1 MSTGQAVAA
10 LGAGAL
16 AALLATSCGRK
27 TPLES
32 STTVRSGSQNVSA
45 EEPARPRVALVVP
58 GDGDMPAGEE
68 GELVR
73 LGRDLATH
81 TFERLPDQVGSDLHC
96 TSCHLEGGTKAK
108 AGPWVGVTS
117 VYPLYRD
124 REGRVITIEDRVNA
138 CFERS
143 LNGKALP
150 AESREMRAF
159 VAYMSWLSRDV
170 PRGSEVEGRGF
181 VKVERPPNFDSA
193 FGKHEYDA
201 RCASCHGADGAG
213 RRNPDGS
220 YFAPPLWG
228 PRSFNI
234 GAGMA
239 RLDTAAAFVRH
250 NMPLG
255 QGESLTYWETYDIAS
270 YFIEQPRPDF
280 EPKSRDWPHGKKPP
294 DARY

>member
-1 MSTGQAVAA
+1 MSARHALAA

-16 AALLATSCGRK
+16 SGLLATSCGRGA
-27 TPLES
+27 PRES
-32 STTVRSGSQNVSA
+32 STTLHSASQSVSDRG
-45 EEPARPRVALVVP
+45 PPRPRVALVAP
-58 GDGDMPAGEE
+58 GDDTIPPGED

-81 TFERLPDQVGSDLHC
+81 TFERLPEQVGSDLHC
-96 TSCHLEGGTKAK
+96 TSCHLEAGTKAK

-117 VYPLYRD
+117 SYPRYRD
-124 REGRVITIEDRVNA
+124 REGRVITIEDRINA

-143 LNGKALP
+143 LNGKAL
-150 AESREMRAF
+150 AVDSREMRAF

-170 PRGSEVEGRGF
+170 PKGAEVEGRGF
-181 VKVERPPNFDSA
+181 PKVVPPPGFDPAS
-193 FGKHEYDA
+193 GKHEYDA

>member
-1 MSTGQAVAA
+1 MRRRHAFAL
-10 LGAGAL
+10 LGAAAL
-16 AALLATSCGRK
+16 AASCDRGAAR
-27 TPLES
+27 ES
-32 STTVRSGSQNVSA
+32 SST
-45 EEPARPRVALVVP
+45 ARPTSSFDVVDLVVP
-58 GDGDMPAGEE
+58 SDDAMPGGEE

-117 VYPLYRD
+117 SYPLYRE
-124 REGRVITIEDRVNA
+124 REGRVITIEERINA

-150 AESREMRAF
+150 PESREMRAF
-159 VAYMSWLSRDV
+159 VAYMTWLSRDV
-170 PRGSEVEGRGF
+170 PTGREVAGRGF
-181 VKVERPPNFDSA
+181 VKVERPPNIDSA
-193 FGKHEYDA
+193 AGEHEYAA
-201 RCASCHGADGAG
+201 RCASCHGIDGAG

-255 QGESLTYWETYDIAS
+255 QGESLTIWETYDIAS

-280 EPKSRDWPHGKKPP
+280 EPKSRDWPRGKKPA